1 MWLGDGIPRHTF
13 TCSWGEFTPT
23 LEDVANIFHLP
34 LCGSQDAFH
43 IALSP
48 EDELKLEALR
58 KGALT
63 SPSTSLRFSN
73 WIQFLEMLTR
83 MSHVVLQRLRR
94 YGLGNFSPDES
105 ISQGAENTLPT
116 PTLGMSSVAADTAM
130 RLPVTQPHAPP
141 LLGTSDTAAGTAPQL
156 PAVLLP
162 TPSRLGTRDTAADTS
177 PQFPAVLPPTSSCLG
192 TPDTVADTSPQFPA
206 VLPHTPCLG
215 TPDTA
220 ADTSPQ
226 FPAGLPPTP
235 PCLSIPNIA
244 SDTPTQLSAVLPRG
258 EIIDDS
264 HKNSDALT
272 SIGHLS
278 EKNMFCRDWE
288 NSFIVMTL

>member
-1 MWLGDGIPRHTF
+1 MGIFLT
-13 TCSWGEFTPT
+13 
-23 LEDVANIFHLP
+23 VP
-34 LCGSQDAFH
+34 LFFQYPCGIGKGWSEWVDC
-43 IALSP
+43 
-48 EDELKLEALR
+48 ELKD
-58 KGALT
+58 
-63 SPSTSLRFSN
+63 PSSCDILNR
-73 WIQFLEMLTR
+73 
-83 MSHVVLQRLRR
+83 V
-94 YGLGNFSPDES
+94 ES

-116 PTLGMSSVAADTAM
+116 TTLGMSSVVADTAM
-130 RLPVTQPHAPP
+130 RLPITQPHAPP
-141 LLGTSDTAAGTAPQL
+141 LLRTSDTAAGTAPQL

-192 TPDTVADTSPQFPA
+192 TPDTATDTSPQFPA
-206 VLPHTPCLG
+206 GLPPTPPCLG
-215 TPDTA
+215 TLNTA

-244 SDTPTQLSAVLPRG
+244 SGTPSQLSAVLPRG

-278 EKNMFCRDWE
+278 EKNMFYWE
-288 NSFIVMTL
+288 NSFVVMTL